1 MQRLQSGGRGGP
13 FSPTLF
19 DVNEATITLIR
30 HGETAGQSSVRL
42 YGATDVP
49 LSTVGLAQAD
59 ATAMHFASKPVD
71 ALISSPLRRSH
82 AFAEAMRERH
92 PDSPDLTVVEAF
104 REVDFGDWEGWTIEE
119 VRARDP
125 DGYARWQAER
135 DEFTYPGGSHR
146 PTFTAGIRACAAEVF
161 EPEGTTRAPHVVAVL
176 HKGVIKVVLT
186 ALLRREAVLDSP
198 VDLASIHVLKGRAGA
213 WKAVAS
219 NLTSHLP
226 QALHI
231 PDIPT

>member
-1 MQRLQSGGRGGP
+1 VFLAYTAG
-13 FSPTLF
+13 
-19 DVNEATITLIR
+19 VHEATITLIR
-30 HGETAGQSSVRL
+30 HGETAGQSSIRL

-49 LSTVGLAQAD
+49 LSTLGLAQAD
-59 ATAMHFASKPVD
+59 ATALHFSTRPVD

-82 AFAEAMRERH
+82 AFAESMQRRH
-92 PDSPDLTVVEAF
+92 PNSPEITVVEAF
-104 REVDFGDWEGWTIEE
+104 REVDFGAWEGWTIEE

-125 DGYARWQAER
+125 EGYARWQAEKH
-135 DEFTYPGGSHR
+135 EFTYPGGGSHR
-146 PTFTAGIRACAAEVF
+146 PTFTSTIRDAVPAVF
-161 EPEGTTRAPHVVAVL
+161 EPNGAARAPHVVAVL
-176 HKGVIKVVLT
+176 HKGVIKVVLAT
-186 ALLRREAVLDSP
+186 LLRSEQSLNAP
-198 VDLASIHVLKGRAGA
+198 VDLASVHVLKGRAGA